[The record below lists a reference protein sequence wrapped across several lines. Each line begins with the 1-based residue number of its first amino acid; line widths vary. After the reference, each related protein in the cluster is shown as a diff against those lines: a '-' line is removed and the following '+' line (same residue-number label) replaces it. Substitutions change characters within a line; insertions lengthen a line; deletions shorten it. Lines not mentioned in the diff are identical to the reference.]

1 MKSIFLTALI
11 LAGSSSAFAGNILV
25 NGSFETGDFT
35 GWTFNNGDAQVCSIL
50 GPYCVASDGNY
61 AADFNAGNTTPNAS
75 ISQSFASTAG
85 EAFDLSF
92 EYLSGNQTL
101 DVYVDDG
108 GTLGDI
114 LTTTASASGNVYT
127 PFTFTF
133 EATSNLTTLTLV
145 DDPSNDTYD
154 NDGLLDAVSVSP
166 STPEPASFLL
176 IGGGMLAVSLLVRR
190 RKAQA

>member
-35 GWTFNNGDAQVCSIL
+35 GWNFNDGDAQVCNIS
-50 GPYCVASDGNY
+50 GRYCVASDGNY

>member
-11 LAGSSSAFAGNILV
+11 LA
-25 NGSFETGDFT
+25 
-35 GWTFNNGDAQVCSIL
+35 
-50 GPYCVASDGNY
+50 
-61 AADFNAGNTTPNAS
+61 
-75 ISQSFASTAG
+75 
-85 EAFDLSF
+85 
-92 EYLSGNQTL
+92 
-101 DVYVDDG
+101 
-108 GTLGDI
+108 
-114 LTTTASASGNVYT
+114 TASASGNVYT